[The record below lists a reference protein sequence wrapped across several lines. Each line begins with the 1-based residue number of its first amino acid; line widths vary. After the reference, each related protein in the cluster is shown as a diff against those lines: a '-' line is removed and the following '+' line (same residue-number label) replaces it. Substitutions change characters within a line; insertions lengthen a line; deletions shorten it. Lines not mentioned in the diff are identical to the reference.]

1 LEKKI
6 VRKLQHFAETRAFP
20 RTGRIRIGRDLDN
33 SFVTFV
39 REKVEALLVEAD
51 PYFLARRE
59 QIVALATRY
68 SMPAIYAFRE
78 FAIIGG
84 LMSYGTSLSN
94 AYHQAA
100 IYAAKILKGEKAA
113 DLPVIQATWPDSEL
127 PPTLAR

>member
-1 LEKKI
+1 LS
-6 VRKLQHFAETRAFP
+6 LSFA
-20 RTGRIRIGRDLDN
+20 
-33 SFVTFV
+33 
-39 REKVEALLVEAD
+39 KVEALLVEAD

-100 IYAAKILKGEKAA
+100 VYAAKILKGEKAG
-113 DLPVIQATWPDSEL
+113 DLPVIQATSFEL
-127 PPTLAR
+127 VVNLRTAKTLGLRVPPTVQVAADEVIE